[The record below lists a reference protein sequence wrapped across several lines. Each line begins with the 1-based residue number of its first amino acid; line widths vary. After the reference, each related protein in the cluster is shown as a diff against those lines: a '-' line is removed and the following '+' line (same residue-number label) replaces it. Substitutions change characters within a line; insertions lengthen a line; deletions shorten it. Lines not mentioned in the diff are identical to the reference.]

1 MILRWV
7 VLAELIEANGL
18 QFYVRDEGSGTPIIL
33 LHGFPDTGD
42 LWRNQVPALVEA
54 GFRTIVPDLR
64 GRGRSSKPEA
74 VSEYRLSSSV
84 RDVTGM
90 LDALRIPRAHV
101 VGHDWGAGVAW
112 LVAALAPE
120 RVDRLVAI
128 SVGSPGTG
136 AKPTLEEL
144 QKGWYRLL
152 FLFEPVAEELV
163 QRDDWYLFRLFLG
176 GAKDTDAY
184 VKILS
189 EPGALTPG
197 LNWYRANLP
206 VQAILGRTGGPQ
218 LPMVKANTLGVW
230 STGDLYL
237 TEEAMTR
244 SKQRV
249 QGTWRYERFEGSHWV
264 PLDQADRLNRLL
276 LDFLS

>member
-1 MILRWV
+1 MEP
-7 VLAELIEANGL
+7 ELIEANGL
-18 QFYVRDEGSGTPIIL
+18 QFHVRDAGSGAPVIL

-42 LWRNQVPALVEA
+42 LWRNQVPALVQN
-54 GFRTIVPDLR
+54 GFRTIVPDMR
-64 GRGRSSKPEA
+64 GRGGSSKPEN
-74 VSEYRLSSSV
+74 VSDYRLSTIV
-84 RDVTGM
+84 RDVTGIM
-90 LDALRIPRAHV
+90 DALGIERAHV
-101 VGHDWGAGVAW
+101 VGHDWSAAVAW
-112 LVAALAPE
+112 LLAALAPE

-128 SVGSPGTG
+128 SVGAPGT
-136 AKPTLEEL
+136 AVKPTLEEL
-144 QKGWYRLL
+144 QKGWYRIL
-152 FLFEPVAEELV
+152 FLFEGVAEELL

-184 VKILS
+184 VKTLS

-218 LPMVKANTLGVW
+218 LPMIKADTLGIW

-244 SKQRV
+244 SEQRV
-249 QGTWRYERFEGSHWV
+249 DGRWRYERFEGSHWV
-264 PLDQADRLNRLL
+264 PIDQPDRLNRLL
-276 LDFLS
+276 LEFLS

>member
-1 MILRWV
+1 MTD
-7 VLAELIEANGL
+7 LIEANGL
-18 QFYVRDEGSGTPIIL
+18 KFYVRDEGSGTPVIL

-42 LWRNQVPALVEA
+42 LWRNQVPALTTS
-54 GFRTIVPDLR
+54 GFRAIVPDMR

-74 VSEYRLSSSV
+74 VSEYRLSSIV
-84 RDVTGM
+84 RDVTGI
-90 LDALRIPRAHV
+90 LDALHVERAHV
-101 VGHDWGAGVAW
+101 VGHDWGAAVAW
-112 LVAALAPE
+112 LVAALAPQ

-144 QKGWYRLL
+144 QKGWYRLM
-152 FLFEPVAEELV
+152 FLFDGVAEELV
-163 QRDDWYLFRLFLG
+163 QRDDWYLFRLFLA
-176 GAKDTDAY
+176 GAKDTEAY
-184 VKILS
+184 VKTLS
-189 EPGALTPG
+189 EPGALTPA

-206 VQAILGRTGGPQ
+206 VQAILGRTGGLQ

-244 SKQRV
+244 SEQRV
-249 QGTWRYERFEGSHWV
+249 QGTWRYERFAESHWV
-264 PLDQADRLNRLL
+264 PLDQPDRLNQLL

>member
-1 MILRWV
+1 MGAGLT
-7 VLAELIEANGL
+7 ELIEANGL
-18 QFYVRDEGSGTPIIL
+18 QFYVRDEGSGTPVIL

-42 LWRNQVPALVEA
+42 VWRKQVPALVQQ
-54 GFRTIVPDLR
+54 GFRAIVPDMR
-64 GRGRSSKPEA
+64 GRGRSSRPEA
-74 VSEYRLSSSV
+74 VSDYRLSSIV
-84 RDVTGM
+84 RDVTGI
-90 LDALRIPRAHV
+90 LDALRIERAHL

-128 SVGSPGTG
+128 SVGAPG
-136 AKPTLEEL
+136 AAARPTLEAL

-152 FLFEPVAEELV
+152 FLFEGVAEEV
-163 QRDDWYLFRLFLG
+163 IQRDDWYLFRLFLA
-176 GAKDTDAY
+176 GAQDTDAY
-184 VKILS
+184 VKTLS
-189 EPGALTPG
+189 EPGALTPA

-206 VQAILGRTGGPQ
+206 VQALFGRSGGPQ
-218 LPMVKANTLGVW
+218 LPMVKADTLGIW

-244 SKQRV
+244 SEQRM
-249 QGTWRYERFEGSHWV
+249 QGRWRYEQLGGSHWV

-276 LDFLS
+276 LEFLS